1 MVIFIIGCVIFTTL
15 MGLISYL
22 MLSRRYSKRFYISL
36 TCFYL
41 MTILQLLYF
50 YFGKNILGPQS
61 YSILL
66 IATCM
71 LITIFVILYVM
82 LYTMFTPSISKVKLL
97 FLLPI
102 IIVEIVQIVFVGA
115 IEYKESTFFLITLS
129 VSIISITIAYV
140 QIFVNRRNLTSDRSL
155 NSVRFMSDEID
166 IPKEIY
172 YRYSMNP
179 EFYNEL
185 SEYVFKL
192 YHLVR
197 TRSISISYL
206 KEYVY
211 EETRLPESLKKRV
224 IERFMESYNLS
235 KSENLG
241 LIEFANLIFPEFYSN
256 NRTHISEKYE
266 NRLFEE
272 YYYLLR
278 KNINLSN
285 RQYQEISD
293 KLNQIL
299 ISDANNKGEDS
310 TIENNVKET
319 SDYAQSIVREINHC
333 VKTPLMTVKFAV
345 KNILNSEGVTDLQK
359 EKLETINS
367 NISMIESIIN
377 GYRQLVVFSNENI
390 YDNIT
395 THISTVAKAINQ
407 QYSKSVKLNIKDFV
421 NPDIAYGNNII
432 TIMLLPLI
440 HNALEASPV
449 DGTITVKCVEKN
461 KFYTINVE
469 NYCESPITIDNLNQD
484 GFTTKEKGGEGLR
497 SVRRISAALGFEFS
511 IKSYED
517 GNKVVA
523 ILKIPK
529 KVEDN
534 ADDKK

>member
-1 MVIFIIGCVIFTTL
+1 
-15 MGLISYL
+15 
-22 MLSRRYSKRFYISL
+22 MLSRRYVKRFYISL

-50 YFGKNILGPQS
+50 FFGKNILGSQEF
-61 YSILL
+61 SIIS

-71 LITIFVILYVM
+71 LVTILVILYVIF
-82 LYTMFTPSISKVKLL
+82 YTMLTPNISKLKLL

-102 IIVEIVQIVFVGA
+102 IIVDIVLIVLIGA
-115 IEYKESTFFLITLS
+115 QEYDESIFFLITLS

-140 QIFVNRRNLTSDRSL
+140 QIFINRRNLISARSL
-155 NSVRFMSDEID
+155 NSIRYISDEID
-166 IPKEIY
+166 MPKEIY
-172 YRYSMNP
+172 YRYSMNSD
-179 EFYNEL
+179 FYNEL

-197 TRSISISYL
+197 TRSISISSL

-211 EETRLPESLKKRV
+211 EETKLPEPLKKRV

-241 LIEFANLIFPEFYSN
+241 ILEFANLIFPEFYSN

-278 KNINLSN
+278 KNINLNN
-285 RQYQEISD
+285 RQYQEITD

-299 ISDANNKGEDS
+299 MSDTSSIDEDS
-310 TIENNVKET
+310 TVENNAKET

-333 VKTPLMTVKFAV
+333 VKTPLMTVRSAV
-345 KNILNSEGVTDLQK
+345 KNILNSESVTELQK
-359 EKLETINS
+359 EKLETIIS

-377 GYRQLVVFSNENI
+377 GYRQLVVFSDDNI
-390 YDNIT
+390 HDSIT

-407 QYSKSVKLNIKDFV
+407 QYNKSVKLNIKDFV
-421 NPDIAYGNNII
+421 DPDIAYGNNIV
-432 TIMLLPLI
+432 TIILLPLI

-449 DGTITVKCVEKN
+449 DGTITVKCIEKN
-461 KFYTINVE
+461 KIYNISVE
-469 NYCESPITIDNLNQD
+469 NYCENSVAIDNLNQD

-497 SVRRISAALGFEFS
+497 SVRRISSALGFEFS
-511 IKSYED
+511 IKSYEN
-517 GNKVVA
+517 GHKIVA
-523 ILKIPK
+523 VLKIPK
-529 KVEDN
+529 KSGG
-534 ADDKK
+534 

>member
-1 MVIFIIGCVIFTTL
+1 MVIFIIGCVIFTLL
-15 MGLISYL
+15 MGVVSYL
-22 MLSRRYSKRFYISL
+22 MLSRRYVKRFYISL

-50 YFGKNILGPQS
+50 FFGKNILGSQEF
-61 YSILL
+61 SIIS

-71 LITIFVILYVM
+71 LVTILVILYVIF
-82 LYTMFTPSISKVKLL
+82 YTMLTPNISKLKLL

-102 IIVEIVQIVFVGA
+102 IIVDIVLIVLIGA
-115 IEYKESTFFLITLS
+115 QEYDESIFFLITLS

-140 QIFVNRRNLTSDRSL
+140 QIFINRRNLISARSL
-155 NSVRFMSDEID
+155 NSIRYISDEID
-166 IPKEIY
+166 MPKEIY
-172 YRYSMNP
+172 YRYSMNSD
-179 EFYNEL
+179 FYNEL

-197 TRSISISYL
+197 TRSISISSL

-211 EETRLPESLKKRV
+211 EETKLPEPLKKRV

-241 LIEFANLIFPEFYSN
+241 ILEFANLIFPEFYSN

-278 KNINLSN
+278 KNINLNN
-285 RQYQEISD
+285 RQYQEITD

-299 ISDANNKGEDS
+299 MSDTSSIDEDS
-310 TIENNVKET
+310 TVENNAKET

-333 VKTPLMTVKFAV
+333 VKTPLMTVRSAV
-345 KNILNSEGVTDLQK
+345 KNILNSESVTELQK
-359 EKLETINS
+359 EKLETIIS

-377 GYRQLVVFSNENI
+377 GYRQLVVFSDDNI
-390 YDNIT
+390 HDSIT

-407 QYSKSVKLNIKDFV
+407 QYNKSVKLNIKDFV
-421 NPDIAYGNNII
+421 DPDIAYGNNIV
-432 TIMLLPLI
+432 TIILLPLI

-449 DGTITVKCVEKN
+449 DGTITVKCIEKN
-461 KFYTINVE
+461 KIYNISVE
-469 NYCESPITIDNLNQD
+469 NYCENSVAIDNLNQD

-497 SVRRISAALGFEFS
+497 SVRRISSALGFEFS
-511 IKSYED
+511 IKSYEN
-517 GNKVVA
+517 GHKIVA
-523 ILKIPK
+523 VLKIPK
-529 KVEDN
+529 KAEGN
-534 ADDKK
+534 ADEKE